1 MMAQKKTAG
10 TLLSGLH
17 VLVILS
23 ALVLVTVLVTCL
35 IGHSKMGARL
45 WSDRRGG
52 NRSSNPSSPRHT
64 HHTSLTPAN
73 FTHSTMAD
81 DEHPTTWHPIWV
93 SALAIGS
100 VQMMISLLVL
110 CSSKSNSPIVQKRR
124 ISALDNRSPLSYERS
139 SLSDNRTEENVS
151 SSGIVLARHPKE
163 PHG

>member
-73 FTHSTMAD
+73 FTHSVRCLT
-81 DEHPTTWHPIWV
+81 V
-93 SALAIGS
+93 KSLVF
-100 VQMMISLLVL
+100 VQEDIT
-110 CSSKSNSPIVQKRR
+110 
-124 ISALDNRSPLSYERS
+124 DLSEM
-139 SLSDNRTEENVS
+139 
-151 SSGIVLARHPKE
+151 
-163 PHG
+163 

>member
-73 FTHSTMAD
+73 FTHS
-81 DEHPTTWHPIWV
+81 V
-93 SALAIGS
+93 SGDAHSSDVNEDAHGGS
-100 VQMMISLLVL
+100 RCLLL
-110 CSSKSNSPIVQKRR
+110 T
-124 ISALDNRSPLSYERS
+124 L
-139 SLSDNRTEENVS
+139 
-151 SSGIVLARHPKE
+151 
-163 PHG
+163 